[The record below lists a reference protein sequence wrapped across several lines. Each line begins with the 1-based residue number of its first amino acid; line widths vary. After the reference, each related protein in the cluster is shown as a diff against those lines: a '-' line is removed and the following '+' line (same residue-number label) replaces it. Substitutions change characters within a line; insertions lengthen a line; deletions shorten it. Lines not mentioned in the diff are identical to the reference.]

1 MPHTPKNKMNT
12 PRYYLPIVLASA
24 IFTNV
29 ASATFFPFA
38 NGTFDNSGKL
48 AYWSIEAVRA
58 YRDAAIG
65 DLTGLNSNAE
75 KDNAAD
81 PNRIAYCSGQVEE
94 LGLETELDLTSYTGL
109 IFLAIQ
115 VDDVATLTVKEKVT
129 GEEPEGHKPID
140 AKFEV
145 KGTALWKVDRSYK
158 EFPIP
163 IPAGRVYEFK
173 LDYANTANLTDK
185 YDGYID
191 YDGVNVFL
199 MHQTDFD
206 LAIASYG
213 NEPNLPE
220 EHQADGNPTPTPHE
234 MYPGATVIAPIAG
247 SNGEKITSGKRARLT
262 LTCDGNHAADG
273 IYTLSSDSLLTKL
286 KIYDQE
292 EGGDPITL
300 PIILSSSDFITAT
313 QTLYVGSDVFNP
325 DDKIEVDTLT
335 FTYHRPDLAGDA
347 ETVLK
352 DHVTVTL
359 TPIEVIQLSPLVK
372 DELGNPIPGSAKPNW
387 GRPLSPFVEED
398 PYVNR
403 IAHRELKV
411 RIGSPAMVGKK
422 VTWTLV
428 ELPGAISAT
437 IRGKWSDSPIEAHQ
451 NAFEESA
458 VYGKNGF
465 DILSGTGKDA
475 KAETSVSP
483 DGHTAIRVNVP
494 PIGFNQV
501 RIRIQVEGFEEAFNL
516 IDMEVPAVVVIDPG
530 HGTVHDYEDSSVIGG
545 AGDDSGEYEHAF
557 ALDLSQRTRTEI
569 RKHTE
574 AKRRNIKV
582 FMTRENEINITAKA
596 RAKVARENGCDVYM
610 SIHFN
615 DWTNRKH
622 RDPFGMWDATGNLNL
637 EEDKRLAIRLR
648 QAVQA
653 AIAEVEPDKS
663 RDADRTHYNSEHWES
678 SLQKGLD
685 TCSDLQG
692 GLPYNGNIPG
702 YTPCRASLIEIEWM
716 SHSSADALYNTAPL
730 RQPMRAKTAEY
741 LADAC
746 IQDILLH
753 P

>member
-1 MPHTPKNKMNT
+1 MNT

-48 AYWSIEAVRA
+48 AYWSIDAVRA

-158 EFPIP
+158 EFSTP

-247 SNGEKITSGKRARLT
+247 SNGEIITSGKRARLT

-335 FTYHRPDLAGDA
+335 FTYHRPGLAGDA
-347 ETVLK
+347 ETVLM

-411 RIGSPAMVGKK
+411 RIGSPVMVGKK
-422 VTWTLV
+422 VTWTLT
-428 ELPGAISAT
+428 ELPGAIPAT

-465 DILSGTGKDA
+465 DILSGTGNDA

-530 HGTVHDYEDSSVIGG
+530 HGGTPKTDFVNSTWNNSTSP
-545 AGDDSGEYEHAF
+545 SGILEKNM
-557 ALDLSQRTRTEI
+557 ALDYGLELNNSLTEHVKAQRLNLKILMTRTTDVSVNS
-569 RKHTE
+569 RD
-574 AKRRNIKV
+574 R
-582 FMTRENEINITAKA
+582 A
-596 RAKVARENGCDVYM
+596 RVAKVNGADQLFI
-610 SIHFN
+610 IHFN
-615 DWTNRKH
+615 AFTDDDKIPPDRSHTARGSLEVRQKPDLPQSLPRDMKFIDTVLKKMVPAMQAFDTKCSRRAHHDKDTTVATDEYMGNDANYYPVRAGYCEVDFIDYGKH
-622 RDPFGMWDATGNLNL
+622 TPNDPTDDA
-637 EEDKRLAIRLR
+637 I
-648 QAVQA
+648 
-653 AIAEVEPDKS
+653 
-663 RDADRTHYNSEHWES
+663 
-678 SLQKGLD
+678 
-685 TCSDLQG
+685 
-692 GLPYNGNIPG
+692 
-702 YTPCRASLIEIEWM
+702 
-716 SHSSADALYNTAPL
+716 
-730 RQPMRAKTAEY
+730 
-741 LADAC
+741 
-746 IQDILLH
+746 DILLNLGPNKEPIRKAIANAMRDGIIEDLRTH
-753 P
+753 TTP